1 MPTYTWTRTREQLGG
16 MILRKLGVLGAS
28 DTAEAEDAALV
39 YEAMDARLKELQTLH
54 ILWWN
59 VTGAQTSLP
68 LTAGV
73 ATATIG
79 AADFLYPVT
88 ATVLVGNE
96 ERPLRVVSHR
106 EYQALPNKGDSGEPE
121 LLFIDGALCRFWPV
135 PRSNTTAN
143 LTYQAISADVQSG
156 AVPDVPP
163 GAMRAFALLVAGDLV
178 DEFGLSGEQAARLTA
193 RQTESMRTLRMIG
206 QQRVD
211 TAPVVAEYF

>member
-1 MPTYTWTRTREQLGG
+1 
-16 MILRKLGVLGAS
+16 
-28 DTAEAEDAALV
+28 
-39 YEAMDARLKELQTLH
+39 MDARLKELQTLH

-106 EYQALPNKGDSGEPE
+106 EYQALPNKGDRGEPE

-156 AVPDVPP
+156 TVPDVPP